1 MARTTIDQLIVN
13 SPHEEPAEHWRY
25 DRVTRSFDRAE
36 GRRPA
41 GYVVASQDSRAFDD
55 PGVFVEIPLVNQIR
69 PRVKAWREAGYPG
82 VTSMT
87 KRLLTHWTDPE
98 EFDSRRF
105 FFCQVEAAETLIWLT
120 EAPAAEKVGV
130 QIPSDG
136 GAFRRLCAKMA
147 TEFRTQRI
155 VFEAARNEYDLVQPN
170 WTGGKALLL
179 AQLVRLIEQFIRS
192 DSIRI
197 APALFRH
204 DDLKRRLIITLN
216 MTKVVQHVWEGIRF
230 ENTERL
236 EPVFDRDRP
245 IRSTGDMATWYTGK
259 PCERAARSHINF
271 CVYDGTWEA
280 TEAFALDRADEV
292 AAWVK
297 NDHLG
302 FEVSYVHRGVVRK
315 YRPDFLIRLT
325 SGDMLVLEVKGQDSD
340 RDQTKRQFLDEWV
353 RAVNAHGGFG
363 CWSWDVSKNPGEVQ
377 DILAKH
383 ASSADKVVGMEAPRF
398 GATRRTGFLAG
409 EISVPKDFD
418 RTESS
423 EIETMFETDE

>member
-1 MARTTIDQLIVN
+1 M
-13 SPHEEPAEHWRY
+13 
-25 DRVTRSFDRAE
+25 
-36 GRRPA
+36 
-41 GYVVASQDSRAFDD
+41 
-55 PGVFVEIPLVNQIR
+55 
-69 PRVKAWREAGYPG
+69 
-82 VTSMT
+82 
-87 KRLLTHWTDPE
+87 
-98 EFDSRRF
+98 
-105 FFCQVEAAETLIWLT
+105 
-120 EAPAAEKVGV
+120 
-130 QIPSDG
+130 
-136 GAFRRLCAKMA
+136 
-147 TEFRTQRI
+147 
-155 VFEAARNEYDLVQPN
+155 QPN
-170 WTGGKALLL
+170 WPGGKALLL

-236 EPVFDRDRP
+236 EPVFDRDHP

-259 PCERAARSHINF
+259 PCERAARSHVNF

-302 FEVSYVHRGVVRK
+302 FEVFYIHRGVVRK

-325 SGDMLVLEVKGQDSD
+325 SGDTLVLEVKGQDTD

-363 CWSWDVSKNPGEVQ
+363 RWAWDVSRNPG
-377 DILAKH
+377 DLRNILARH
-383 ASSADKVVGMEAPRF
+383 MRPA
-398 GATRRTGFLAG
+398 
-409 EISVPKDFD
+409 
-418 RTESS
+418 
-423 EIETMFETDE
+423 ETPA